1 MGSPFAGYTME
12 TSGAKQDFNFET
24 LNASVQASIDAKK
37 QENAQV
43 ARTIMSLQSSVDALS
58 ERCGMLERAVDKER
72 QERTQDVH
80 EMQTLLNR
88 ELHKLQLAIDQ
99 AKRQQEQRE
108 SQRSSA

>member
-1 MGSPFAGYTME
+1 MGTVRRSMGSPFAGYTME
-12 TSGAKQDFNFET
+12 PSGAKQDFNFET

-72 QERTQDVH
+72 QERTQDVY

-88 ELHKLQLAIDQ
+88 ELHKLQLAGTNN
-99 AKRQQEQRE
+99 
-108 SQRSSA
+108 